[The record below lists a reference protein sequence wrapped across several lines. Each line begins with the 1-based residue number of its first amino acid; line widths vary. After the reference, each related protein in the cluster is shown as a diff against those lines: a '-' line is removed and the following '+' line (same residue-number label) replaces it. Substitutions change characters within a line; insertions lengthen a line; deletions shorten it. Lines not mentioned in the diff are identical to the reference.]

1 MNAQRFLSIPPVIEQ
16 MERQVTLSEASHHA
30 VLSSLDLL
38 PIAVLVLDQQGKIL
52 VANKTANELIRLGR
66 TIAVV
71 DNALAI
77 ESVLH
82 NKTLRQLINSSG
94 HRIVGGLVVPR
105 AALKPLAILVV
116 PVPHNGKPGYPAS
129 LVFVTDPELPCVA
142 DTALL
147 ARLFGFTPAESR
159 VAALVMRG
167 KAVGDI
173 AEELGITAHT
183 TRNHLKRLFS
193 KTHTNKQGELVH
205 ALLSSPAFL
214 CLKVAES

>member
-1 MNAQRFLSIPPVIEQ
+1 
-16 MERQVTLSEASHHA
+16 MERLVSLMEASHHA
-30 VLSSLDLL
+30 VLSGLDLL
-38 PIAVLVLDQQGKIL
+38 PIAVLVLDQHGKIL
-52 VANKTANELIRLGR
+52 ITNKAAKDVIRLGG
-66 TIAVV
+66 TVAVV
-71 DNALAI
+71 DNAL
-77 ESVLH
+77 SVECGPL
-82 NKTLRQLINSSG
+82 NKTFRQLIAGTGN
-94 HRIVGGLVVPR
+94 RIPGGLIVRR

-142 DTALL
+142 DTELL
-147 ARLFGFTPAESR
+147 ARLFGFTPAEAR

-173 AEELGITAHT
+173 ADALGITAHT
-183 TRNHLKRLFS
+183 ARNHLKRLFS

-214 CLKVAES
+214 CLKLAQS

>member
-1 MNAQRFLSIPPVIEQ
+1 
-16 MERQVTLSEASHHA
+16 MERQVSLIEASHNA

-38 PIAVLVLDQQGKIL
+38 PIAVLVLDQHGKIL
-52 VANKTANELIRLGR
+52 IANTAAKEVIRVGGV
-66 TIAVV
+66 IAVV
-71 DNALAI
+71 DNALAV
-77 ESVLH
+77 ESALH
-82 NKTLRQLINSSG
+82 NKTFRQLIVGSG
-94 HRIVGGLVVPR
+94 QRLTAGLVVPR
-105 AALKPLAILVV
+105 ASLKPLAILVV
-116 PVPHNGKPGYPAS
+116 PVARNGKPGHPAS

-173 AEELGITAHT
+173 ADELGITAHT

-214 CLKVAES
+214 CLKVAQS

>member
-1 MNAQRFLSIPPVIEQ
+1 
-16 MERQVTLSEASHHA
+16 MERQITLIEASHNA

-52 VANKTANELIRLGR
+52 VANKTAKEVIRLGG

-71 DNALAI
+71 DDTLSV
-77 ESVLH
+77 ESALH
-82 NKTLRQLINSSG
+82 NKMFRQLINDSSQ
-94 HRIVGGLVVPR
+94 RIPGGLVIPR

-129 LVFVTDPELPCVA
+129 LVFVADPEIPCVA

-147 ARLFGFTPAESR
+147 TRLFGFTPAEAR

-167 KAVGDI
+167 KPVGDI
-173 AEELGITAHT
+173 ADELGITSHT

-214 CLKVAES
+214 CMKIAQS

>member
-1 MNAQRFLSIPPVIEQ
+1 
-16 MERQVTLSEASHHA
+16 MERQVSLIEASHYA
-30 VLSSLDLL
+30 VLSGLDLL
-38 PIAVLVLDQQGKIL
+38 PIAVLILDQQGKIL
-52 VANKTANELIRLGR
+52 VANRTAKEVIRLGG
-66 TIAVV
+66 TMVVV
-71 DNALAI
+71 DDALAV

-82 NKTLRQLINSSG
+82 NKTFRQLIGGSG
-94 HRIVGGLVVPR
+94 QRIPGGFVVPR
-105 AALKPLAILVV
+105 ATLKPTAILVV
-116 PVPHNGKPGYPAS
+116 PIPHNGKPGYPAS
-129 LVFVTDPELPCVA
+129 IVFVTDPEIPCLA

-147 ARLFGFTPAESR
+147 ARLFGFTPAEAR

-214 CLKVAES
+214 CMKVAQS